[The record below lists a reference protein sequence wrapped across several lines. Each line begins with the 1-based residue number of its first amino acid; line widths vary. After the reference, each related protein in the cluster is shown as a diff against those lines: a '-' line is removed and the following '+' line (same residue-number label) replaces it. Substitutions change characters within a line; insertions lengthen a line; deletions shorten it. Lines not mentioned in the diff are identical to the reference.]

1 MRSGVPLVFGENM
14 YDDDVSSDV
23 RFAAKQ
29 LFHEAYEAQ
38 LAHEYERAIELYKRS
53 IETYPTAE
61 AHTFLGWVY
70 SFQLRYDEAIEECLA
85 AITVD
90 ETLGNPY
97 NDIGSYLLAQGD
109 IYSSV
114 RWFKRALLAPRY
126 ESYAFPH
133 FNLGRV
139 YETRRKFLDAAKHYG
154 LALEQKPDFT
164 EAAVALRRM
173 QTRLN

>member
-1 MRSGVPLVFGENM
+1 MDFH
-14 YDDDVSSDV
+14 DDSCAG
-23 RFAAKQ
+23 RRYEANQ

-38 LAHEYERAIELYKRS
+38 LANDYERAIELYKRS

-61 AHTFLGWVY
+61 ANTFLGWVY
-70 SFQLRYDEAIEECLA
+70 SFQQRYDEAIQECLE
-85 AITVD
+85 AIRVD
-90 ETLGNPY
+90 DTLGNPY
-97 NDIGSYLLAQGD
+97 NDIGSYMLAKGD
-109 IYSSV
+109 PYGSV

-139 YETRRKFLDAAKHYG
+139 YETRHRFLEAARHYG

-173 QTRLN
+173 QERLN